1 MIDTDVQPS
10 LFTKGLNLKDKNI
23 RDIANAYGWDE
34 NMLKKVEA
42 WSQVGTNIRL
52 RMKLFG
58 LLVDMRVLPLLLLRI
73 KLI

>member
-42 WSQVGTNIRL
+42 WSQVGANIAA
-52 RMKLFG
+52 G
-58 LLVDMRVLPLLLLRI
+58 
-73 KLI
+73 